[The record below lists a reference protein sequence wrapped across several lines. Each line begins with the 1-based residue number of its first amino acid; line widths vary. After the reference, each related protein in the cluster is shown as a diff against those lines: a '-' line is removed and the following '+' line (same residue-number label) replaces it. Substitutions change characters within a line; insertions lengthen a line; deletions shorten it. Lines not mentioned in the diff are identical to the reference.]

1 MGTKD
6 PTPTG
11 GISRGGGGSDPSMSI
26 PSSTVNSISPQ
37 FNVVG
42 AAGTNQLADVIAG
55 QSQQPTRAYVVS
67 NDVSTAQ
74 ELDRNI
80 IDGASIG

>member
-1 MGTKD
+1 M
-6 PTPTG
+6 PTP
-11 GISRGGGGSDPSMSI
+11 PST
-26 PSSTVNSISPQ
+26 PSTPSVPSLPPS

-42 AAGTNQLADVIAG
+42 ASDTNQLATAIGG
-55 QSQQPTRAYVVS
+55 QSQQPIQAFVVS

-80 IDGASIG
+80 IEGASIG